1 MHLNKCSPKVCD
13 GQERN
18 SMDADLIRTL
28 GLAAAGIMALSAGA
42 ALLIIKIMLS
52 PALGRE
58 IDEELHRRNL

>member
-1 MHLNKCSPKVCD
+1 MTP
-13 GQERN
+13 
-18 SMDADLIRTL
+18 DLIQTL

-58 IDEELHRRNL
+58 IDEELHSRNW